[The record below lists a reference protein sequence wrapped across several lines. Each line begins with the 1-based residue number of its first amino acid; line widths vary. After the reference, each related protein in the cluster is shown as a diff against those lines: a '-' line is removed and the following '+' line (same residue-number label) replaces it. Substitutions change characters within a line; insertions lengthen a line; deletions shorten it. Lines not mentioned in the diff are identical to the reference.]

1 MTGNKLFMIY
11 KISKPNKV
19 FESEIQLPSSKSIS
33 NRLLILQA
41 LANQSFKIKNL
52 SESKDT
58 QVLAEALHSNE
69 HVLDIGHAGT
79 SMRFLTA
86 YCSLV
91 KGEWLV
97 TGSERMQNRPI
108 KKLVDALRSLGADIT
123 YEKKEGYPPLKIK
136 GGNIRNSTV
145 SIDGSISSQYIT
157 ALLLIAPAM
166 PQGLEL
172 NIQGKLVSEPYV
184 QMTLDLMEL
193 MGIEYDW
200 WDNKITI
207 EYQEIKGS
215 DVEVEADWS
224 AASYWYEMAALAKE
238 VDLAISGLDSDSYQG
253 DAVVEPMF
261 EEFGV
266 FTRFENDTAR
276 ISQLGEKTDFF
287 SYDFLEC
294 PDLVQTMVVTCV
306 LTHTPFKIS
315 GAETLRIK
323 ETDRIAAL
331 QKELAKFNAEIK
343 ETAKGVLEW
352 DGEDDIYYNGQ
363 TIETYDDH
371 RMAMAFA
378 PAAVFFD
385 NIKIEHPEVV
395 IKSYPGFWKDLEKV
409 GFTVHEIEDE
419 GV

>member
-1 MTGNKLFMIY
+1 MIY
-11 KISKPNKV
+11 QISK
-19 FESEIQLPSSKSIS
+19 ESKFINGQIRLPASKSIS

-41 LANQSFKIKNL
+41 LARQPFKIKNL

-58 QVLAEALHSNE
+58 QVLAEALHSNQ
-69 HVLDIGHAGT
+69 HVLDVGHAGT

-86 YCSLV
+86 YCSLE

-108 KKLVDALRSLGADIT
+108 GKLVDALRTLGANIT
-123 YEKKEGYPPLKIK
+123 YDKKEGFPPLKIK
-136 GGNIRNSTV
+136 GGSIKHNTV

-157 ALLLIAPAM
+157 ALLLIAPSL
-166 PQGLEL
+166 PKGLEL
-172 NIQGKLVSEPYV
+172 QIEGKLVSEPYV

-207 EYQEIKGS
+207 EYQEMKGS

-287 SYDFLEC
+287 SYDFIEC

-306 LTHTPFKIS
+306 LTNTPFKIS

-331 QKELAKFNAEIK
+331 QNELAKFNAVIK
-343 ETAKGVLEW
+343 ETSEGVLEW
-352 DGEDDIYYNGQ
+352 DGKDDIYYNGQ

-371 RMAMAFA
+371 RMAMSFA
-378 PAAVFFD
+378 PAALLFN
-385 NIKIEHPEVV
+385 NIKIENPEVV
-395 IKSYPGFWKDLEKV
+395 VKSYPGFWKDLQKV
-409 GFTVHEIEDE
+409 GFTVND
-419 GV
+419 G